1 MMLPSMLPSPLPS
14 PIPTPVPSVTPWFL
28 TRVYFELSAAVGV
41 VGIVVAALFA
51 GLFRRRLGRWPP
63 LLRTVTAAV
72 SIASL
77 GIEALYSAAAAS
89 SSGQFCTN
97 CPSEVGW
104 TIVMLSSVTCG
115 AILVYRLHQLR
126 VALDTTVALG
136 SVSIYALVTL
146 LACLEGDLLVWLP
159 WVETPATLALAGFP
173 DDSSISFTTWS
184 ILLRKLP
191 FLAFTASNAARSDTT
206 SATDYLT
213 LIMTGISLAIS
224 LSTKLLRQIAFSN
237 TGLDVFVGVR
247 GDTSR
252 SDSFTGSE
260 SQSNSNN
267 EKAVRLGNMGELGE
281 SLLEGGAA
289 GCEGEGDSSN
299 VSVFSSNAS
308 KYASKATSH
317 TSSAARQ
324 LQTTASGTSG
334 YVGVAASNVSST
346 GWLQTAASAA
356 MGIGIIVLVVTDNVP
371 SFTVV
376 MEISKYLL
384 AVVGAILGLGIVALG
399 SRYAYSLMVGGCCKR
414 KAVRMSFLE
423 KLEGEIWNPN
433 AKLLRQ
439 RNASFSKQL
448 RWQTGGKSTW
458 PTSCTMSS
466 VWTQNS
472 SCRSRK

>member
-1 MMLPSMLPSPLPS
+1 
-14 PIPTPVPSVTPWFL
+14 VTPWFL

-51 GLFRRRLGRWPP
+51 GLFRRRLGRWSP

-213 LIMTGISLAIS
+213 LIMT
-224 LSTKLLRQIAFSN
+224 
-237 TGLDVFVGVR
+237 
-247 GDTSR
+247 
-252 SDSFTGSE
+252 
-260 SQSNSNN
+260 
-267 EKAVRLGNMGELGE
+267 
-281 SLLEGGAA
+281 
-289 GCEGEGDSSN
+289 
-299 VSVFSSNAS
+299 
-308 KYASKATSH
+308 
-317 TSSAARQ
+317 
-324 LQTTASGTSG
+324 
-334 YVGVAASNVSST
+334 
-346 GWLQTAASAA
+346 
-356 MGIGIIVLVVTDNVP
+356 
-371 SFTVV
+371 
-376 MEISKYLL
+376 
-384 AVVGAILGLGIVALG
+384 
-399 SRYAYSLMVGGCCKR
+399 
-414 KAVRMSFLE
+414 
-423 KLEGEIWNPN
+423 
-433 AKLLRQ
+433 
-439 RNASFSKQL
+439 
-448 RWQTGGKSTW
+448 
-458 PTSCTMSS
+458 
-466 VWTQNS
+466 
-472 SCRSRK
+472 